1 MPDQMGCGCAEA
13 KPKAQRKHGTDPFAL
28 FDEWFAEARAS
39 EPNDPE
45 AMALATADA
54 DGRPSV
60 RMVLLKGHGPDGF
73 VFYTNQRE
81 PKGRRARRQ
90 SAGGACCSTGSR
102 CAARCGSRARSSACR
117 DDGGRRLFRQPRPR
131 FAARRL
137 GVGPVA
143 PARQPRDVRAALR
156 RDAAPVR
163 GAGRAAPAALGRLS
177 RDPRD
182 GSSSG
187 PTGRTGCTSA
197 GCSSARAD
205 GWTEGLL
212 YP

>member
-1 MPDQMGCGCAEA
+1 MGCRARRA
-13 KPKAQRKHGTDPFAL
+13 KPKAAAHDRPIPFHL

-73 VFYTNQRE
+73 VFYTNRAERE
-81 PKGRRARRQ
+81 GRDSWPQIPQAALAVPLEVAAPAGAHRRPGRARRRTR
-90 SAGGACCSTGSR
+90 GR
-102 CAARCGSRARSSACR
+102 C
-117 DDGGRRLFRQPRPR
+117 LFRQPVAR
-131 FAARRL
+131 FPARRL

-143 PARQPRDVRAALR
+143 AARQPRDLRAA
-156 RDAAPVR
+156 VR
-163 GAGRAAPAALGRLS
+163 GDAGAASTASDVPRPPHWGGYRVRPRADRILDR
-177 RDPRD
+177 PR
-182 GSSSG
+182 
-187 PTGRTGCTSA
+187 RTGCTSGA
-197 GCSSARAD
+197 CSRVD
-205 GWTEGLL
+205 GGGWTEGLL